1 MKYCFCVQFVLFW
14 SINLD
19 VQWEDRWNHALFWYV
34 IQGTCGFHLCFHWI
48 WKLMN
53 LAIFNWLSKLWI
65 ISDFWN
71 AYFSCFSLNY
81 FCVQH
86 NLPLLMMDTDLKSSG
101 FFWGLIFMIS
111 LEIWGSW
118 VQVLPWQSSWICF
131 MQTLVSHSSNNILLS
146 KAAG

>member
-14 SINLD
+14 SINFD
-19 VQWEDRWNHALFWYV
+19 VQWEDRWNHTLFWYV

-71 AYFSCFSLNY
+71 AYFSCFSLK
-81 FCVQH
+81 
-86 NLPLLMMDTDLKSSG
+86 LLLCST
-101 FFWGLIFMIS
+101 
-111 LEIWGSW
+111 
-118 VQVLPWQSSWICF
+118 QSSFINGGYRFKIFRVFLRVNICDLS
-131 MQTLVSHSSNNILLS
+131 QDLRILSSSPALTKQLNLFHADPGFS
-146 KAAG
+146 FR